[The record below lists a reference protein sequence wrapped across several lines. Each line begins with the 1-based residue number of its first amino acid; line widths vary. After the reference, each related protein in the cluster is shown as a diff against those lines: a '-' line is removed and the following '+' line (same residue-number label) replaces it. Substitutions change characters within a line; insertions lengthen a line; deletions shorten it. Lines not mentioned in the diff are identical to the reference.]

1 MQLNQIV
8 NVASVP
14 QRSPFRYPGGKTWLV
29 PLIRQWLSPS
39 TRQQSRYTLI
49 HPELLVE
56 PFAGGGIVSLTVAAE
71 KLADHVLMI
80 ELDNDVA
87 AVWHTILNTD
97 DWVWLNEQITTFQ
110 LTYENVMTQL
120 AMAVHTNKEQAF
132 RTVLKNRVNRGGIL
146 APGAGHM
153 KQGEGAKGIRSRWY
167 PHTLEKRIQN
177 IVAIREHI
185 TFMEGDG
192 MSILKEYINN
202 PHAVFFIDPPYT
214 AAGKK
219 AGSRLY
225 THSNLDHEELF
236 EITSR
241 IQGDFLMTYDD
252 TDEIRA
258 LACRYNFDI
267 QTVAMKNTHH
277 AKMTEL
283 LLGRNLDW
291 LRRNAIELSLF
302 DAHTP

>member
-14 QRSPFRYPGGKTWLV
+14 QRSPFRYPRGKTWLI
-29 PLIRQWLSPS
+29 PHIRQWLSPA
-39 TRQQSRYTLI
+39 TRQQFHYTPV
-49 HPELLVE
+49 HPALLVE

-71 KLADHVLMI
+71 KLADHVLMV

-97 DWVWLNEQITTFQ
+97 DWVWLNEQIATFQ
-110 LTYENVMTQL
+110 LTYENVMAQL
-120 AMAVHTNKEQAF
+120 AMTVHTDKEQAF

-177 IVAIREHI
+177 IVAIRDHI
-185 TFMEGDG
+185 TFMQGDG
-192 MSILKEYINN
+192 LSLLKEHINN
-202 PHAVFFIDPPYT
+202 SRAVFFIDPPYT
-214 AAGKK
+214 AVGKK

-225 THSNLDHEELF
+225 THSDVDHGELF
-236 EITSR
+236 EMTSR

-258 LACRYNFDI
+258 LARSYHFDL

-291 LRRNAIELSLF
+291 LRHTIMQLSLF
-302 DAHTP
+302 DTPTA